1 MRVGVFLLTENYSNN
16 AHIALLNDVHTAVY
30 AEELGFDEVW
40 FAEHHF
46 NAFSVIPNPTLM
58 MAYVVAKT
66 HRIRIGSAA
75 FLAPFYHPIR
85 LAEEIATL
93 DNLSNGRIN
102 AGFAK
107 GGFTLD
113 MKYFD
118 KGIEDLRKAL
128 NSNMQTIKNT
138 LYEKEDFHPKPLQ
151 QKIPFYIATFSTKES
166 IEFAAK
172 NGYGLMFS
180 QGATLDE
187 CVRSCIVYEEIA
199 GFTPEVV
206 LMRVFYVAKSAQEA
220 FDTAVVAT
228 DFFVKSMRSL
238 NANGTQPSFNKAN
251 YEALLKQRY
260 DFFDAKKFMNA
271 SVVGTVEES
280 IEKILEIKRRI
291 KKLHLV
297 LKPASMDAADTRSV
311 LKIFSEKIKP
321 YL

>member
-1 MRVGVFLLTENYSNN
+1 
-16 AHIALLNDVHTAVY
+16 
-30 AEELGFDEVW
+30 
-40 FAEHHF
+40 
-46 NAFSVIPNPTLM
+46 
-58 MAYVVAKT
+58 
-66 HRIRIGSAA
+66 
-75 FLAPFYHPIR
+75 
-85 LAEEIATL
+85 
-93 DNLSNGRIN
+93 
-102 AGFAK
+102 
-107 GGFTLD
+107 
-113 MKYFD
+113 
-118 KGIEDLRKAL
+118 
-128 NSNMQTIKNT
+128 
-138 LYEKEDFHPKPLQ
+138 LQ
-151 QKIPFYIATFSTKES
+151 QKIPCYIATFSTKES

-260 DFFDAKKFMNA
+260 DFFDAQKFMNA
-271 SVVGTVEES
+271 SIVGTVEES